1 MRLADRLFKLEQ
13 RVPAAEWWADP
24 RFVTE
29 CAGLD
34 AVAAEMARQGRNRVR
49 VMEDGSHA
57 PC

>member
-1 MRLADRLFKLEQ
+1 LADRLFKLEQ